1 MVINPVDVSPA
12 IVIMMNAPFIRV
24 RKEVYEI
31 KRVSNP
37 VVKM

>member
-1 MVINPVDVSPA
+1 MVINPIDVNPA

-24 RKEVYEI
+24 RKDLIAI
-31 KRVSNP
+31 KMMSNP